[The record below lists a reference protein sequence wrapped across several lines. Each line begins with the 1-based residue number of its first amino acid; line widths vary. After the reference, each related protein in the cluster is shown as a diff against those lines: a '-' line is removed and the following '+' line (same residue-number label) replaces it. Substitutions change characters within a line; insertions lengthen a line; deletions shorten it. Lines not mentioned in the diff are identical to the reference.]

1 MKRIASATL
10 FLLALASAGAMADQ
24 NTALSHKTDR
34 DAMVL
39 PSATNQSPFDFN
51 HRGAGSDKSDE
62 LGVPYYNA
70 SR

>member
-10 FLLALASAGAMADQ
+10 FLLALASGGAMADQ
-24 NTALSHKTDR
+24 NAALSHKTDR

-39 PSATNQSPFDFN
+39 PSAANQSPFDFN